1 MLWIHHAN
9 KGGKIADNE
18 ALQEAPDIVYLL
30 EKDQN
35 ELVSLKPIKC
45 RGGQGIRRQ
54 YKLQGD
60 FLWPELTEQKK
71 TSDISKVSSDVME
84 YVKRKNQH
92 QIKHSIKTVTEGLPQ
107 HDAEAIKSSIKRL
120 RGKEFLLGRPDPKDL
135 RSCLLE
141 VTPKFFFDTHSL

>member
-9 KGGKIADNE
+9 KGGQIADNE
-18 ALQEAPDIVYLL
+18 ALHEAPDIVYLL

-54 YKLQGD
+54 YQLQGD

-84 YVKRKNQH
+84 YVRMKN
-92 QIKHSIKTVTEGLPQ
+92 
-107 HDAEAIKSSIKRL
+107 
-120 RGKEFLLGRPDPKDL
+120 
-135 RSCLLE
+135 
-141 VTPKFFFDTHSL
+141 